1 MDIARRIR
9 LSPTPAF
16 WLVATALLVLTS
28 AASAPSPLYVVY
40 QQRWGFSSVTLTAVF
55 AVYAVALL
63 AALLTVGGLS
73 DFIGRRPML
82 AAALLADAVAM
93 IVFLEADGVPWL
105 VAARIVQGA
114 ATGTALGVI
123 SAYLIDLQPPGQ
135 PKLGALVNSVGSGLG
150 LAIGALLAGVLV
162 EYAPAPSRLVF
173 VVLTVALAALVP
185 LTLVLPE
192 TVRRIPGALA

>member
-1 MDIARRIR
+1 MDLARTGTLGRR
-9 LSPTPAF
+9 LPRTPAF
-16 WLVATALLVLTS
+16 WLVAAALLVLTS

-73 DFIGRRPML
+73 DFVGRRPML

-93 IVFLEADGVPWL
+93 IVFLEAESVSWL
-105 VAARIVQGA
+105 LAARIVQGA
-114 ATGTALGVI
+114 ATGAALGVI
-123 SAYLIDLQPPGQ
+123 SAYLIDLQPAEH

-150 LAIGALLAGVLV
+150 LAVGALLAGVLV
-162 EYAPAPSRLVF
+162 EYAPAPSQ
-173 VVLTVALAALVP
+173 
-185 LTLVLPE
+185 
-192 TVRRIPGALA
+192 